1 MDEIVVIR
9 ERLTRVEESTKS
21 AHHRLDSV
29 EAMQGEIHQLALSV
43 NSLAQSVQIVARS
56 QEDLTGRLCSVEQR
70 TTPTVTES
78 RVVRLEERLE
88 ELLGKPGKDWDKLKW
103 LMITA
108 IISFVIGVVST
119 HFGVS

>member
-56 QEDLTGRLCSVEQR
+56 QEDLTGRIFSVEQK
-70 TTPTVTES
+70 TIPSVNES

-88 ELLGKPGKDWDKLKW
+88 ELESKPGKDWDKLKW
-103 LMITA
+103 MLITA
-108 IISFVIGVVST
+108 VASFVIGVVST
-119 HFGVS
+119 HFGIN